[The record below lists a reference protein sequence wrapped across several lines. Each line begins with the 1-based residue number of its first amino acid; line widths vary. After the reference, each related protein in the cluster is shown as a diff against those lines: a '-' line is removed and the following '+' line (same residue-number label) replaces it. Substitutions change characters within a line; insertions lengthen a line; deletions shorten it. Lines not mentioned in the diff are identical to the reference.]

1 LISRHSEGH
10 DNVSEV
16 QDNSTT
22 DADGDLELAER
33 LLSQAS
39 TSGRT
44 LVGPGGLLTELTQRV
59 LERALDAEM
68 TDHLGYEHGDK
79 AGIGSGNSRN
89 GRTSKTVLTDI
100 GPVDITVPR
109 DRNGTFDPAIVPK
122 RQRRLDGLNDAVI
135 SLYAR
140 GLTVRDIQAHLADI
154 YGVEVSPD
162 LISKVTDAVAGEITE
177 WQNRPLG
184 SSWAVLFVDAL
195 WVKVRD
201 GAVTNRPVY
210 VVVGVDFEGTKHV
223 LGLWIG
229 KDGEGA
235 KYWMNLLAELRNRG
249 VSQVCFVCT
258 DGLSGMPEAI
268 TTIWPAAIVQTCIVH
283 LIRASMRYSSKK
295 HITALLAAL
304 RPIYQAPT
312 VAAAETALEAM
323 EAGEIGQRYP
333 AIPRS
338 WRAAWDE
345 FTPFLAY
352 PPEIRK
358 VLYTTNMIESLNAR
372 LRKATRNRGAFP
384 SEQAALKTL
393 YLTVRTMTRP
403 DGSIGITRSNGWL
416 SRPGARSRHCCRPV
430 SPGRSPNRTCPS
442 PGIRLSTVG
451 CVRRG
456 VVAGTGWESS
466 RPGSGNG

>member
-1 LISRHSEGH
+1 MSEEQ
-10 DNVSEV
+10 NKPEQTTSEV
-16 QDNSTT
+16 D
-22 DADGDLELAER
+22 LAEQ
-33 LLSQAS
+33 LLAQADAA
-39 TSGRT
+39 GRT

-59 LERALDAEM
+59 LERALDTEM
-68 TDHLGYEHGDK
+68 THHLGYPIGDK
-79 AGIGSGNSRN
+79 SGVGTGNSRN
-89 GRTSKTVLTDI
+89 GRTTKTVLTDV

-109 DRNGTFDPAIVPK
+109 DRNGTFEPAIVPK
-122 RQRRLDGLNDAVI
+122 RQRRLEGLNDSII
-135 SLYAR
+135 SLYSR
-140 GLTVRDIQAHLADI
+140 GLTVRDTQAHLSEI

-162 LISKVTDAVAGEITE
+162 LISKVTDAVAAEITE
-177 WQNRPLG
+177 WQNRPLA

-201 GAVTNRPVY
+201 GAVANRPVY
-210 VVVGVDFEGTKHV
+210 VVVGIDFEGAKHV

-258 DGLSGMPEAI
+258 DGLGGMPEAI
-268 TTIWPAAIVQTCIVH
+268 TAIWPHAIVQTCIVH
-283 LIRASMRYSSKK
+283 LIRASMRYSSKR
-295 HITALLAAL
+295 HITALLTAL

-312 VAAAETALEAM
+312 VAAAEAALQAM

-333 AIPRS
+333 AIPRT

-384 SEQAALKTL
+384 TEQAALKTL
-393 YLTVRTMTRP
+393 YLTIRTMTRP
-403 DGSIGITRSNGWL
+403 DGSIGITRSNGWKATL
-416 SRPGARSRHCCRPV
+416 NAFAIQFGDRININH
-430 SPGRSPNRTCPS
+430 
-442 PGIRLSTVG
+442 
-451 CVRRG
+451 
-456 VVAGTGWESS
+456 
-466 RPGSGNG
+466 